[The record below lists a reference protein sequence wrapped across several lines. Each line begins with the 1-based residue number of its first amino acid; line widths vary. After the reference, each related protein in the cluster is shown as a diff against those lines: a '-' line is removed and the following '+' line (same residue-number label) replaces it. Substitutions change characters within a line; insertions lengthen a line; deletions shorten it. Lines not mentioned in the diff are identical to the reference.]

1 MWSKD
6 LRFQKIE
13 TAVLK
18 GTIAITQVTSNLVK
32 LKNNRELF
40 AKDIRKS
47 IIHVIKTCT
56 EAITF
61 LGHAN
66 QEVDSIKRTSIA
78 MSLPRD
84 LYPLAED
91 VPIPSEWLFGGDIN
105 ARINNIKIEQ
115 KVFRVDKTYFTFD
128 RQTYF
133 PKETRRDFQK
143 SLEINTSGIKT
154 NRKSCHTRKQGTR

>member
-6 LRFQKIE
+6 LRFQKIQ

-56 EAITF
+56 EAMTF

-78 MSLPRD
+78 MSLLRD

-91 VPIPSEWLFGGDIN
+91 VPVPSE
-105 ARINNIKIEQ
+105 
-115 KVFRVDKTYFTFD
+115 
-128 RQTYF
+128 
-133 PKETRRDFQK
+133 
-143 SLEINTSGIKT
+143 
-154 NRKSCHTRKQGTR
+154 